1 MRRHGCT
8 VVLHLLLL
16 FLSSLR
22 LLILHCMAGGGSI
35 RVQWADG
42 GSGYFFTASDVSFIN
57 NTVVGVFDSSIP
69 TGATTLD
76 TGGAAVVVS
85 GRVNDSVVQ
94 VNGCIIANN
103 TLRIVGLPRTDNAAA
118 LGALAVVVGNVW
130 SAPVVGGTHIAVWDT
145 VIAGNAVLAPNGT
158 SAEGGQVGLLFGCT
172 PRPLLCF
179 KATTDKG
186 SSAPCASLRDAAC
199 ERAWQPLLPLLG
211 LSCWFAGLNAFV
223 RALL

>member
-1 MRRHGCT
+1 MCKRRRVRRSLPAHMRVYVRAAPAAAA
-8 VVLHLLLL
+8 VVVVVVVVAPADTA
-16 FLSSLR
+16 
-22 LLILHCMAGGGSI
+22 IALHCMAGGGSI

-57 NTVVGVFDSSIP
+57 NTVVGFFDSSIP

-94 VNGCIIANN
+94 VNGCTVANN

-130 SAPVVGGTHIAVWDT
+130 TAPVVGGTHIAVWDT

-158 SAEGGQVGLLFGCT
+158 SAEGGQVGFKLLFGCA
-172 PRPLLCF
+172 PACPLLLFESCMVV
-179 KATTDKG
+179 
-186 SSAPCASLRDAAC
+186 LR
-199 ERAWQPLLPLLG
+199 G
-211 LSCWFAGLNAFV
+211 L
-223 RALL
+223 